1 MISQSFRIDEIDQK
15 IVRLIQQEPNLTHTE
30 IATHVSRSQPTVGM
44 RIRKLEDSGVLQFQA
59 GISMQKIDLYFAK
72 VDILTNKPETIMN
85 IVKSCPFLINA
96 FRTSGDFN
104 LIVLVASFQIE
115 DLDKIINYHIR
126 NNKDVVKVNMEII
139 TDVADEYLIPLNI
152 IYEECCCH

>member
-30 IATHVSRSQPTVGM
+30 IATHVDRSQPTVGM
-44 RIRKLEDSGVLQFQA
+44 RIKKLEDSGVLQFQA

-72 VDILTNKPETIMN
+72 VDVLTNTPEKIMN
-85 IVKSCPFLINA
+85 IVRTCPFLINA

-104 LIVLVASFQIE
+104 LIIFVASFQIE
-115 DLDKIINYHIR
+115 DLDKIVNYHIR
-126 NNKDVVKVNMEII
+126 NNDDVIKVNTEII
-139 TDVADEYLIPLNI
+139 TDVADDYLVPLNL
-152 IYEECCCH
+152 IYEECSCH